1 MLCLCAD
8 NEKLTATT
16 QTEPVPTLIDRMP
29 VDVPADAQNVVGI
42 ETGDPSAIEVPLT
55 DQS

>member
-1 MLCLCAD
+1 VLCLCAD